1 MRISDVSAQTGIPV
15 STIRFYEKR
24 GIIAQPTR
32 DGRNRNFSTQD
43 VRAIQFVKDA
53 QSLGLPLKEIATLLQ
68 GSWETGEMAKV
79 AADYR
84 QTVRIRIAALQR
96 IDAVLA
102 ALTSCHCNSF
112 ADCDVGA
119 ADCKRET

>member
-32 DGRNRNFSTQD
+32 
-43 VRAIQFVKDA
+43 DA